1 MTLTP
6 LLTWL
11 EATSLATAVREST
24 WLFPTIETVH
34 VLFLTLVVGSI
45 MVVDLRLLNL
55 ASRNRPV
62 SELTAEVLP
71 WTWTAFAIAAITGSL
86 LFSSAATKY
95 VGLWP
100 FRAKMVLLLCAAIN
114 MTVFHLGAFRGVA
127 AWDRAPATP
136 PPAARLAGGISLAIW
151 VGVVAMGRWIGF
163 M

>member
-11 EATSLATAVREST
+11 EATSVATAVREST

-34 VLFLTLVVGSI
+34 VLFLVLVVGSI

-71 WTWTAFAIAAITGSL
+71 WTWTAFAIAAVTGGL
-86 LFSSAATKY
+86 LFSSAAVKY

-100 FRAKMVLLLCAAIN
+100 FRIKMALLALAAIN
-114 MTVFHLGAFRGVA
+114 MAVFHLGAFRGVA
-127 AWDRAPATP
+127 AWDRAPGVP
-136 PPAARLAGGISLAIW
+136 PSAARAAGGISLTLW
-151 VGVVAMGRWIGF
+151 VLVVAMGRWIGF